1 MGLDMFLKVL
11 RAFEGLATEFAFVGL
26 EWNVDSNVRGDVVT
40 LDSSGATATPLT
52 GQVEVV
58 GRFAADVALADMF
71 IECLGRGATL
81 SAALPLTLQILTSAV
96 GKGCGRLAYEGSLT
110 LLLWN
115 DILRL
120 LPQVGHRDE
129 LERE

>member
-1 MGLDMFLKVL
+1 MGKG
-11 RAFEGLATEFAFVGL
+11 GLCAH
-26 EWNVDSNVRGDVVT
+26 
-40 LDSSGATATPLT
+40 
-52 GQVEVV
+52 
-58 GRFAADVALADMF
+58 

-81 SAALPLTLQILTSAV
+81 SAALPLTLQILASAV
-96 GKGCGRLAYEGSLT
+96 GEGCGRLAYEGGLT

-120 LPQVGHRDE
+120 LSQVGHRDE

>member
-1 MGLDMFLKVL
+1 
-11 RAFEGLATEFAFVGL
+11 
-26 EWNVDSNVRGDVVT
+26 
-40 LDSSGATATPLT
+40 
-52 GQVEVV
+52 
-58 GRFAADVALADMF
+58 
-71 IECLGRGATL
+71 
-81 SAALPLTLQILTSAV
+81 LQILASAV